1 MFRKILILLLLF
13 TFVFCGSSE
22 SNDVVELFEPQET
35 STANSSTSTTAAKA
49 EDTTTT
55 STTSTTT
62 SSTTSTSTTV
72 ASPTTSTTVNAE
84 DIALPTVTVT
94 NCPTTEVNV
103 ETYELSYEITA
114 GDYDVDYLRISYW
127 KNDDYYS
134 RVYFDKTMQGETF
147 PFPTALET
155 KVYSQKITDD
165 EKDAIIKYDV
175 YFSISDE
182 SDAFFEIETVC
193 TFSFNN
199 VGPNSTGEGVGLGYP
214 KLEIKEVGTSI
225 PTYDRDDWSHWSDD
239 DGDCQNIRH
248 EVLQDETQE
257 AVIFTTSSNCY
268 VATGKWYG
276 VYTGEYY
283 YSASELHV
291 DHFVPLKNAHD
302 SGGYEWS
309 LEKKKEYANYLED
322 PDHLIAVQSGA
333 NRSKG
338 ARGPEDWKPVNTEY
352 WCQYAYDWIRIK
364 HTWGLT
370 ATQAEWDALKF
381 MIATCPYGYSY
392 EDAIPEPL
400 VTVPTTTTSTTTS
413 TTTTTVPSTTT
424 TIPDNPGDTKN
435 CSDFETYQEAKT
447 WFDIYFPYYGDV
459 AGLDGDGDEEPCE
472 SLPGSP

>member
-1 MFRKILILLLLF
+1 MITKIPIIFLF
-13 TFVFCGSSE
+13 FVFISCGSSE
-22 SNDVVELFEPQET
+22 SDNVTESIEPIENTTSSMSTTTITKSQDSTTT
-35 STANSSTSTTAAKA
+35 STTTTTSSTSTT
-49 EDTTTT
+49 TTLA
-55 STTSTTT
+55 
-62 SSTTSTSTTV
+62 SS
-72 ASPTTSTTVNAE
+72 TTSTTVNAE
-84 DIALPTVTVT
+84 DITLPTITVT

-127 KNDDYYS
+127 KNDDYYT

-147 PFPTALET
+147 PFPIALET
-155 KVYSQKITDD
+155 KVYSQKITDND
-165 EKDAIIKYDV
+165 KDAIIKYDV

-199 VGPNSTGEGVGLGYP
+199 VGSNSTGEGVGLGYP
-214 KLEIKEVGTSI
+214 KLEIKEVSTSI

-257 AVIFTTSSNCY
+257 AVTFTTSSNCY

-283 YSASELHV
+283 YSASELDV

-322 PDHLIAVQSGA
+322 SDHLVAVQSGA

-338 ARGPEDWKPVNTEY
+338 ARGPENWKPANSQY
-352 WCQYAYDWIRIK
+352 WCEYAHDWIRIK
-364 HTWGLT
+364 DTWGLT
-370 ATQAEWDALKF
+370 ATQAEWDALRF
-381 MIATCPYGYSY
+381 MIATCPYGYRY
-392 EDAIPEPL
+392 EDATPEPL
-400 VTVPTTTTSTTTS
+400 VTVPTTTTSTTTI

-424 TIPDNPGDTKN
+424 TIPDNPGNIKN
-435 CSDFETYQEAKT
+435 CSDFETYLEAKT
-447 WFDIYFPYYGDV
+447 WFDTYFPYYGDV
-459 AGLDGDGDEEPCE
+459 AGLDRDGDEEPCE
-472 SLPGSP
+472 SLPGGP

>member
-1 MFRKILILLLLF
+1 MFRKIPMLLLLF

-22 SNDVVELFEPQET
+22 FDSVTESIEPIET
-35 STANSSTSTTAAKA
+35 TTSTTSTTTTTKA
-49 EDTTTT
+49 QDSTTT

-62 SSTTSTSTTV
+62 SSTTTTSTTL
-72 ASPTTSTTVNAE
+72 ASSTTSTTVNAE
-84 DIALPTVTVT
+84 DITLPTVTVT

-199 VGPNSTGEGVGLGYP
+199 VGSNSTGEGVGLGYP
-214 KLEIKEVGTSI
+214 KLEIKEVSTSI
-225 PTYDRDDWSHWSDD
+225 PIYDRDDWSHWSDD

-257 AVIFTTSSNCY
+257 AVTFTTSSNCY

-283 YSASELHV
+283 YSASELDV

-309 LEKKKEYANYLED
+309 LAKKKEYANYLED
-322 PDHLIAVQSGA
+322 SDHLIAVQSGA

-338 ARGPEDWKPVNTEY
+338 ARGPEDWKPSNTEY

-370 ATQAEWDALKF
+370 ATQAEWDALRF

-435 CSDFETYQEAKT
+435 CLDFETYQEAKT
-447 WFDIYFPYYGDV
+447 WFDTYYPHYGDV

-472 SLPGSP
+472 SLPGGP